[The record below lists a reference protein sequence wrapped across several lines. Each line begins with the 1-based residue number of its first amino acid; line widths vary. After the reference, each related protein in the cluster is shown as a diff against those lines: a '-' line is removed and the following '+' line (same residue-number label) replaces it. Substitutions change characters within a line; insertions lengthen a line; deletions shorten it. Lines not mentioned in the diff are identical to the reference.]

1 MARSLTLKMAPV
13 DGTIERFYAFVD
25 CKKRISHDGDQERSW
40 TGTIDDADTRIKLR
54 VFGIGNARYRVTID
68 LPGTAN
74 DQSLELRL
82 DGGYGELEL
91 RI

>member
-1 MARSLTLKMAPV
+1 MARSLTLKLAPV

-40 TGTIDDADTRIKLR
+40 SGPVDDDDTRIKLR
-54 VFGIGNARYRVTID
+54 VFGIGNARYRLMID
-68 LPGTAN
+68 LPGTAH
-74 DQSLELRL
+74 DQVLELRL

>member
-25 CKKRISHDGDQERSW
+25 CKKRISHDGDKERSW
-40 TGTIDDADTRIKLR
+40 TGTVDDDDTRIKLR

-68 LPGTAN
+68 LPGTAD
-74 DQSLELRL
+74 DQRLDLRL
-82 DGGYGELEL
+82 SGGYGELEL

>member
-40 TGTIDDADTRIKLR
+40 TGSIDDDDTRIKIR
-54 VFGIGNARYRVTID
+54 VFGIGNARYRLTID
-68 LPGTAN
+68 LPGTAD
-74 DQSLELRL
+74 DQRL
-82 DGGYGELEL
+82 DLKLSGGYSELEL

>member
-1 MARSLTLKMAPV
+1 MPRSLTLKLMPI

-40 TGTIDDADTRIKLR
+40 TGKIDDADTRIKLR
-54 VFGIGNARYRVTID
+54 VFGVGNAKYRVSID
-68 LPGTAN
+68 LPGTID
-74 DQSLELRL
+74 DQELVLRL

>member
-13 DGTIERFYAFVD
+13 DGTIERFYGFVD

-40 TGTIDDADTRIKLR
+40 TGPIDDDDTRIKLR

-68 LPGTAN
+68 LPGTAD
-74 DQSLELRL
+74 DQTLELRL
-82 DGGYGELEL
+82 SGGYGELEL

>member
-1 MARSLTLKMAPV
+1 MARSLTLKLTPV

-40 TGTIDDADTRIKLR
+40 TGKIDDADTRIKLR
-54 VFGIGNARYRVTID
+54 VFGIGHARYRVSID
-68 LPGTAN
+68 LPGTVD
-74 DQSLELRL
+74 DQQLVLRL
-82 DGGYGELEL
+82 DQGYGELEL

>member
-13 DGTIERFYAFVD
+13 DGTLERFYAFVD
-25 CKKRISHDGDQERSW
+25 NKKRISHDGDSERSW
-40 TGTIDDADTRIKLR
+40 TGPIDDCGTRIKLR

-68 LPGTAN
+68 LPGTAD
-74 DQSLELRL
+74 DQTLELRL

>member
-25 CKKRISHDGDQERSW
+25 CKKRISHDGNQERSW
-40 TGTIDDADTRIKLR
+40 TGAIDDADTRIKLR

-68 LPGTAN
+68 LPGTAH
-74 DQSLELRL
+74 DQTLELRL
-82 DGGYGELEL
+82 DAGYGELEL

>member
-25 CKKRISHDGDQERSW
+25 GKKRISHDGNAERKWS
-40 TGTIDDADTRIKLR
+40 GTIDDDTRIKLR

-68 LPGTAN
+68 LPGTAD
-74 DQSLELRL
+74 DQTLQLRL
-82 DGGYGELEL
+82 DGGYSELEL

>member
-1 MARSLTLKMAPV
+1 MARSLTLRMAPV

-25 CKKRISHDGDQERSW
+25 CNKRISHDGDQERSW
-40 TGTIDDADTRIKLR
+40 SGSIDDAHTRIKVR
-54 VFGIGNARYRVTID
+54 VFGIGDARYRLTID
-68 LPGTAN
+68 LPGTAH

>member
-40 TGTIDDADTRIKLR
+40 SGTIDDADTRIKLR

-68 LPGTAN
+68 LPGTAH
-74 DQSLELRL
+74 DQTLELRL
-82 DGGYGELEL
+82 DAGYGELEL